1 MSGGRLQARQWA
13 IPGGGTPDVGKVT
26 ANGTQL
32 WLSGRNDRSVYV
44 LSTADGHLIG
54 KIDVGKGPHGLCA
67 WPQPGRYSLGHTGP
81 VHVRLPVAAGVQ
93 GEVPS
98 AGSGEDPH
106 DVGAPRISRV
116 RSAGGAARLTLAGV
130 VVSLVQIGRVADAGG
145 RLRRYLRSG
154 LTRCGA
160 SDECR

>member
-1 MSGGRLQARQWA
+1 
-13 IPGGGTPDVGKVT
+13 VGKVT

-81 VHVRLPVAAGVQ
+81 VHVRRLDAAGVH
-93 GEVPS
+93 GEGPS
-98 AGSGEDPH
+98 AGSGGRSRYG
-106 DVGAPRISRV
+106 GAPRSPAFGRQAGP
-116 RSAGGAARLTLAGV
+116 RS
-130 VVSLVQIGRVADAGG
+130 
-145 RLRRYLRSG
+145 
-154 LTRCGA
+154 
-160 SDECR
+160 